1 MSHYYADLFYN
12 QFVHTNL
19 VTLGAEHGQ
28 NKVYIPVSPMIVE
41 KTRSYYDED
50 EVKEGLTTFNV
61 TAFYVHKSAVSVSA
75 TNVSYD
81 THLGKF
87 YEEDVTLDF
96 GLVRIYHK
104 QPIVDTKEVK

>member
-1 MSHYYADLFYN
+1 MSHYEELFYN

-19 VTLGAEHGQ
+19 VTLGAEHGP

-41 KTRSYYDED
+41 KTRTVYDED
-50 EVKEGLTTFNV
+50 GVTEGLTTFNV
-61 TAFYVHKSAVSVSA
+61 TAFYVCKSAVSVSA

-87 YEEDVTLDF
+87 YEEDVTLNF

-104 QPIVDTKEVK
+104 QLIVDTKETA